1 MFRSATAMILRLVAA
16 AALCS
21 TLAVHWAAGRK
32 VLFEHD
38 LNLNYLNLASANKCL
53 SDALRARGD
62 SDGGGSGSGTGTA
75 LRGATVRDG
84 SHRIIHGGG
93 GSGGSSSDNND
104 PVDRFVTKQSGPG
117 WQVWDRR
124 SVLHEA
130 LGRESP
136 CDWNEY
142 KAAGRPAGL
151 PPVFACVYPKGQD
164 TWVSG
169 LIRREGRWGNC
180 DALTGRLVGSKDNG
194 SDNSNHNQ
202 GGEGMVY
209 MDVGANIGSCV
220 LQILATTRAHVVAF
234 EPSPKNLFRLTSTL
248 LNLPDEMKGR
258 VTLFP
263 VALGSGPAS
272 VTIVA
277 DPNNAGNT
285 QVVARQSGGQK
296 EAPGAAAAKAEAVTG
311 ATVATHNIPVER
323 MDDLLSKDL
332 HVDLLKMDVQGY
344 ECFVLSGMRHVL
356 ANTRRIFFEVEE
368 VLLGRFKGSSTA
380 PASPGKPCSGS
391 LLVRTLQRAGF
402 RVHNVQDLSSHSDAD
417 LRSITFRD
425 QDMYGERAA
434 ADS

>member
-1 MFRSATAMILRLVAA
+1 MFRSATAMIFRLVAA

-38 LNLNYLNLASANKCL
+38 LNLNLNLASANKCL
-53 SDALRARGD
+53 SDALLRAGSGD
-62 SDGGGSGSGTGTA
+62 SDSGGSGSGSGSGTA
-75 LRGATVRDG
+75 LRGAAVRD
-84 SHRIIHGGG
+84 
-93 GSGGSSSDNND
+93 GGSSSSSNN
-104 PVDRFVTKQSGPG
+104 PVERFVTKRSGAG
-117 WQVWDRR
+117 WEVWDRR
-124 SVLHEA
+124 SVLHEE
-130 LGRESP
+130 LGNESP

-142 KAAGRPAGL
+142 KAAGRLAGL

-180 DALTGRLVGSKDNG
+180 DALTGRLVGSSKDNNN
-194 SDNSNHNQ
+194 NSNKNQ

-220 LQILATTRAHVVAF
+220 LQILATTRAHVFAF

-248 LNLPDEMKGR
+248 LNLPEEMKDR

-263 VALGSGPAS
+263 VALGSTPAS

-285 QVVARQSGGQK
+285 QVVARQQSGGQK
-296 EAPGAAAAKAEAVTG
+296 GAPGAEAATEAEAVTG

-344 ECFVLSGMRHVL
+344 ECFVLSGMRQVL

-368 VLLGRFKGSSTA
+368 VLLGRFKGAPSSTA
-380 PASPGKPCSGS
+380 PASSSGTPCSGS

-402 RVHNVQDLSSHSDAD
+402 RVNNVQDLSSHSDAD
-417 LRSITFRD
+417 LRGITFRD

-434 ADS
+434 AAADS